1 VAVDATEAARW
12 YRLGADRNDVRAQ
25 CELGQLYFNETGVTR
40 DYSSAYVWFSLAAL
54 QAPLADNREG
64 LLELCNIATARMT
77 PEEVA
82 DAARLAAAWKPAES
96 GVGRWSGSGTQMSR
110 GRPFYS
116 NATVTARPHH
126 P

>member
-1 VAVDATEAARW
+1 MALDATQAARW

-25 CELGQLYFNETGVTR
+25 YELGQMYLSGTGAMR

-54 QAPLADNREG
+54 QGPLADNREG

-96 GVGRWSGSGTQMSR
+96 GVGR
-110 GRPFYS
+110 
-116 NATVTARPHH
+116 
-126 P
+126 